1 LVLFCLFVFIAI
13 SSTLQERNTRY
24 PDHKEGNEE
33 MFKNIFAGVPSNG
46 WSLRKIME
54 NTADYDDAIE
64 AISTTK
70 FISTEYAIVSGV
82 KKGAILAK
90 DPESVAHVQTL
101 GQPNFNE
108 RDDYIIITNF
118 DFFFHDI
125 REYFDPTGG
134 QIGYPRR
141 VAAQKNLNASA
152 ILTPEV
158 LFDTINHKGVIADTI
173 FQAIINVEKGIWN
186 VSMPDL

>member
-1 LVLFCLFVFIAI
+1 
-13 SSTLQERNTRY
+13 
-24 PDHKEGNEE
+24 
-33 MFKNIFAGVPSNG
+33 
-46 WSLRKIME
+46 
-54 NTADYDDAIE
+54 
-64 AISTTK
+64 
-70 FISTEYAIVSGV
+70 
-82 KKGAILAK
+82 
-90 DPESVAHVQTL
+90 VAHVQTL

-118 DFFFHDI
+118 DFFFHDV

-134 QIGYPRR
+134 QVGYPRR
-141 VAAQKNLNASA
+141 VAAQKYLNSSE